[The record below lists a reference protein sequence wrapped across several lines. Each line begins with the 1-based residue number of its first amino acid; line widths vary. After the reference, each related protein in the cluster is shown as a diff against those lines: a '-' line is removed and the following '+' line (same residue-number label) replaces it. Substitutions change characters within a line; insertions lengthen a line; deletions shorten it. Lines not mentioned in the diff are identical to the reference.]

1 MLSCNTLVWH
11 KCVGIASAVIVC
23 LLTLARCSFRTAR
36 GGACGAPGRPRAL
49 SAVPA
54 KRFARTLMAGAR
66 SALLQ
71 HRRGGLATTGMQN
84 WI

>member
-1 MLSCNTLVWH
+1 MDALAL
-11 KCVGIASAVIVC
+11 C
-23 LLTLARCSFRTAR
+23 LLTRARCSFRTAR

-66 SALLQ
+66 VTLLQ
-71 HRRGGLATTGMQN
+71 YQGGGLAAIGMQN
-84 WI
+84 WILSSSQQAKLL

>member
-1 MLSCNTLVWH
+1 M
-11 KCVGIASAVIVC
+11 AVC
-23 LLTLARCSFRTAR
+23 LLTRARCSFRTAR

-71 HRRGGLATTGMQN
+71 HRRGGLATIGMQN